1 MSEIEIYAR
10 EDPTEIWQT
19 PYVNGAGNSYL
30 IPRDDDKLV
39 YEFDK
44 VSLWDFFYSNQISS
58 LCTKLFKSFITCFG
72 KGVDPDGV

>member
-1 MSEIEIYAR
+1 MSEIEIYAQ

-44 VSLWDFFYSNQISS
+44 VGLWDLF
-58 LCTKLFKSFITCFG
+58 LFKPNKLIVH
-72 KGVDPDGV
+72 KAI

>member
-30 IPRDDDKLV
+30 VPRDDDKLV

-44 VSLWDFFYSNQISS
+44 VGLWDFFIQ
-58 LCTKLFKSFITCFG
+58 TK
-72 KGVDPDGV
+72 

>member
-19 PYVNGAGNSYL
+19 PYVNGAGNAYL

-44 VSLWDFFYSNQISS
+44 VSLWVFF
-58 LCTKLFKSFITCFG
+58 LFKPNKLIVH
-72 KGVDPDGV
+72 KAI